1 MKRERFFLVLIG
13 IFCLIQL
20 NSCHKDTKNLK
31 SPAQIMDA
39 DKITGL
45 ILDFRTRLMSKSSET
60 MTIDSVEWYL
70 EGLLNFEKA
79 NNYHENTSVF
89 AKDSISIQC
98 DNGSVPMDEILSA
111 YAYFQEKLQAF
122 KTSQNDTAFR
132 INTVD
137 LFIADNSFKTTNY
150 IKLIMTAGGGIG
162 GLIQYEQ
169 FIPPESWY
177 FYTWPGRCD
186 PNPPIV
192 YHGASYELTCHF
204 NNPLSTLIPGYYI
217 NIEKVVATPT
227 ANPSLSGHPNPGP
240 YGQYMIF
247 YAEVPLDF
255 DPCIGTDE
263 MNYYL
268 STYDYLV
275 DKYRPGTK
283 LICNMYVCGFMGI
296 GSPNY
301 TKWYEYNLEYGD
313 FIPYEPQ
320 PDK

>member
-13 IFCLIQL
+13 VFCLIQL
-20 NSCHKDTKNLK
+20 NSCHKDTKSLK
-31 SPAQIMDA
+31 SPAQIIDA

-79 NNYHENTSVF
+79 NNFHENTSVF
-89 AKDSISIQC
+89 VKDSISINC
-98 DNGSVPMDEILSA
+98 NNGSVLMDEILSA

-122 KTSQNDTAFR
+122 KTSQSDTSFK
-132 INTVD
+132 INAVD
-137 LFIADNSFKTTNY
+137 LSISQSSVKNSNY
-150 IKLIMTAGGGIG
+150 IEIIMTAGGGLG
-162 GLIQYEQ
+162 GQIRYQQ

-186 PNPPIV
+186 PNAPII
-192 YHGASYELTCHF
+192 YHGASYELTWRF
-204 NNPLSTLIPGYYI
+204 NSPVYTLISGYFI
-217 NIEKVVATPT
+217 NLEQKRAIPT
-227 ANPSLSGHPNPGP
+227 ANPSLPGHPNPGP

-247 YAEVPLDF
+247 YAEVPQSF

-263 MNYYL
+263 LNYYL

-275 DKYRPGTK
+275 AKYQPGTK
-283 LICNMYVCGFMGI
+283 LICSMHVLGFMGI

-301 TKWYEYNLEYGD
+301 TKWYEYSLQYGD
-313 FIPYEPQ
+313 FIPYEN
-320 PDK
+320 DH